1 MLDKK
6 KLITQP
12 NSLWYKLMTVM
23 YENIGQILN
32 FGDQWYS
39 KKSSPVHNQ
48 FWHDLFKD
56 WQSLNKLEAQN
67 D

>member
-1 MLDKK
+1 MINIHNFDKAFKISWMK

-12 NSLWYKLMTVM
+12 NSQWYKLMSVM

-39 KKSSPVHNQ
+39 KKSLNQIHNGINSCQ
-48 FWHDLFKD
+48 
-56 WQSLNKLEAQN
+56 
-67 D
+67 